1 MCFGELSGEF
11 FHTRIID
18 DSPLSLMKHI
28 ISLHVNLT
36 DEKKKAFC
44 DKYIKPMRLHIDG
57 NGDVKIEL
65 NSWK

>member
-18 DSPLSLMKHI
+18 DSPLSLLKYI

-36 DEKKKAFC
+36 DEEKKAFF
-44 DKYIKPMRLHIDG
+44 DKYIKPARLHIGD